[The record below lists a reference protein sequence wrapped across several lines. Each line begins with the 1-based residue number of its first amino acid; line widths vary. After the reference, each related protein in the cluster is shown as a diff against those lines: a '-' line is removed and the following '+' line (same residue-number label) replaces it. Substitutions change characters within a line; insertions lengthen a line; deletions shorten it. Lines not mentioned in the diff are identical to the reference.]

1 MTPILFAVST
11 FIVTSFIIKQTG
23 SGYGWNDTSWGQA
36 YYIAGAIALGS
47 ILLAIFV
54 INPWV
59 VRGVRRHMAAKQ
71 AAMQAQVSQHGNWVL
86 PYAPEGEEAMEGP
99 HASSASFLQLR
110 EYMGGAV
117 NWCMRVCV

>member
-1 MTPILFAVST
+1 MTPILFGVST

-47 ILLAIFV
+47 VLVAILI

-59 VRGVRRHMAAKQ
+59 IRGVRRHMAAKQ
-71 AAMQAQVSQHGNWVL
+71 AALQAQASQHGAWV
-86 PYAPEGEEAMEGP
+86 PDYAQGDGEAVLEGP

-110 EYMGGAV
+110 EYMGTG
-117 NWCMRVCV
+117 VCGG